1 MGVARKQP
9 IRTRTCIATRTA
21 QPDTQLLRVVADPDV
36 PGRVLADPGRKLP
49 GRGAWIT
56 PSMDAVELA
65 EQRRAFAFGRALR
78 LSTAVDLGHVRTYL
92 ASSQSNSDGVNDP
105 DEKGKTEH

>member
-1 MGVARKQP
+1 MNGARKQP
-9 IRTRTCIATRTA
+9 IRTRTCIATRSS
-21 QPDTQLLRVVADPDV
+21 QPDTRLLRVVADPEV
-36 PGRVLADPGRKLP
+36 PGRVLADPGRRLP

-56 PSMDAVELA
+56 PSLDAVELA
-65 EQRRAFAFGRALR
+65 EQRRAFGRALR

-92 ASSQSNSDGVNDP
+92 ASSQSDCDEVNDP